1 MEKNKY
7 FYFLNLKKKLFYF
20 QVDKNKLLQTEFPI
34 IEFDPETFQVLL
46 DYLHSGISTWLSWL
60 ISTWLSLAYHHMA

>member
-1 MEKNKY
+1 MNILVMMY
-7 FYFLNLKKKLFYF
+7 FGL

-46 DYLHSGISTWLSWL
+46 DYLHSGN
-60 ISTWLSLAYHHMA
+60 SLETICSFDHAFWKFRDA

>member
-1 MEKNKY
+1 MNILVMMY
-7 FYFLNLKKKLFYF
+7 FGL

-46 DYLHSGISTWLSWL
+46 DYLHSGNNLETVCSFDHAFWKSGD
-60 ISTWLSLAYHHMA
+60 A

>member
-1 MEKNKY
+1 MY
-7 FYFLNLKKKLFYF
+7 FGL

-46 DYLHSGISTWLSWL
+46 DYLHSGSNLETICSFDHAFWKFRD
-60 ISTWLSLAYHHMA
+60 A

>member
-1 MEKNKY
+1 MNILVMMY
-7 FYFLNLKKKLFYF
+7 FGL

-46 DYLHSGISTWLSWL
+46 DYLHSGN
-60 ISTWLSLAYHHMA
+60 SLETICSFDHAFLEILTTLRSKS